1 MPKSQ
6 KPFLG
11 IGAANAVSLFRNA
24 LCFVAIGL
32 LFSTQASDYTLAFI
46 LTVAIIWMDGLDG
59 FLARKLGES
68 SPVGAVVD
76 ILSDRVVEQLYW
88 VSFAVLGWIPLW
100 MPLLVITRGVWVD
113 GLRSFALQKGCTAF
127 GESSMMK
134 SWWGVL
140 LTSSRLSRWTYA
152 VTKAVAFAFMILAHQ
167 PKGVDNWSLQF
178 SWIPQV
184 AEYSAWIAVIFCVI
198 RGIPVLL
205 ESRAYFSEELPSPT
219 GNTP

>member
-1 MPKSQ
+1 MKKSE

-24 LCFVAIGL
+24 LCFVVVGL

-68 SPVGAVVD
+68 SPVGAVID
-76 ILSDRVVEQLYW
+76 ILSDRVVEQIYW
-88 VSFAVLGWIPLW
+88 VTFAVLGWIPLW

-140 LTSSRLSRWTYA
+140 LTSSRFSRWTYA
-152 VTKAVAFAFMILAHQ
+152 LTKAVAF
-167 PKGVDNWSLQF
+167 
-178 SWIPQV
+178 
-184 AEYSAWIAVIFCVI
+184 
-198 RGIPVLL
+198 
-205 ESRAYFSEELPSPT
+205 
-219 GNTP
+219 

>member
-1 MPKSQ
+1 MPKSHN
-6 KPFLG
+6 PFLG

-24 LCFVAIGL
+24 LCFVVVGL

-59 FLARKLGES
+59 FLARSLGES
-68 SPVGAVVD
+68 SPVGAVID
-76 ILSDRVVEQLYW
+76 ILSDRVVEQIYW
-88 VSFAVLGWIPLW
+88 VTFAVLGWIPLW

-140 LTSSRLSRWTYA
+140 LTSSRFSRWTYA
-152 VTKAVAFAFMILAHQ
+152 LTKAVAFAFMILAHQ
-167 PKGVDNWSLQF
+167 PKGVDNWSLHF

-198 RGIPVLL
+198 RGVPVLI
-205 ESRAYFSEELPSPT
+205 ESRRYFHHDPETDASDAT
-219 GNTP
+219 